1 MSQAEVAV
9 KITVDLRFT
18 VSFCRT
24 RVCPKLYS
32 FEPWTTNA
40 LEGWDVSPRL
50 TPYVHMDFKF
60 PSASQLAGN
69 TNRISRDR
77 EHS

>member
-32 FEPWTTNA
+32 SEPWATNA

-50 TPYVHMDFKF
+50 TPHTSHGFQVSEYFTVG
-60 PSASQLAGN
+60 P
-69 TNRISRDR
+69 
-77 EHS
+77 EY